1 MSVYGP
7 QMVIKTY
14 KKKVLEIKDLENPIN
29 SCMNVFNFVLIV
41 HYLNKKL
48 VNLSAIKSV
57 SFFLSPKFCK

>member
-48 VNLSAIKSV
+48 VNFKGL
-57 SFFLSPKFCK
+57 F